1 MRGQGSIRVALAFA
15 ALLASLTL
23 VIWRQSR
30 SLELLRSL
38 DEVRSERALA
48 ESERASLT
56 ARVQVLESRTRIR
69 AVAASRLGLRVPT
82 AEDLVTLR
90 RRAPVRDGGARPW
103 NVAAA
108 GGG

>member
-15 ALLASLTL
+15 AVLASLTL

-30 SLELLRSL
+30 ALELLRSL

-56 ARVQVLESRTRIR
+56 ARAQVLESRTRIR
-69 AVAASRLGLRVPT
+69 AVAGASLGLRVPT
-82 AEDLVTLR
+82 AEDLITLR
-90 RRAPVRDGGARPW
+90 RRPPVRGGGARPW
-103 NVAAA
+103 NIASL

>member
-15 ALLASLTL
+15 AVLASLTQ

-30 SLELLRSL
+30 ALELLRSL

-56 ARVQVLESRTRIR
+56 ARTQVLESRTHVRD
-69 AVAASRLGLRVPT
+69 VASARLGLRVPT
-82 AEDLVTLR
+82 AEDLITLR
-90 RRAPVRDGGARPW
+90 RRPPVRDPAARPW
-103 NVAAA
+103 NIASL
-108 GGG
+108 GGR